1 MKHQILVAL
10 VVTVSLFATS
20 GCAQRSSQNVY
31 QSNEVG
37 RSSAVTFGSI
47 VSARIVDINGS
58 NSGVG
63 TLIGGA
69 AGAGAGSYI
78 GSGSGS
84 IWGAAAG
91 ALVGAAIGSAA
102 EQAATNRRG
111 IEYLVMLESGEA
123 MSVVQEIPDSEM
135 PIPAGA
141 RVMVQNSGGYQ
152 RILPADGLP
161 TQVARPQGMTA
172 VDTIQ

>member
-1 MKHQILVAL
+1 MKHQFAMVLAVTAGLLV
-10 VVTVSLFATS
+10 TS

-37 RSSAVTFGSI
+37 RSSAVTFGSV

-78 GSGSGS
+78 GNGTGS

-91 ALVGAAIGSAA
+91 ALVGAAVGTAA
-102 EQAATNRRG
+102 EQAVNNRRG

-123 MSVVQEIPDSEM
+123 MSVVQEIPDNEM

-152 RILPADGLP
+152 RILPADNLP
-161 TQVARPQGMTA
+161 TQVVRPQGMTA
-172 VDTIQ
+172 VDTVR